1 MLPLFA
7 IFTIQR
13 AIMIRLGILGGGQL
27 GRMLLQ
33 QAANYPVETWVME
46 NDENCPAASLCDH
59 FVKGDIRDFDAVLAF
74 GQHVESLT
82 IEIENVNL
90 KALEKLEAEG
100 KRIYPNTRALGI
112 IQNKILQKQFY
123 REHEIPTAAFKVLL
137 GKDELMA
144 EGGFLPAVQ
153 KLAVGGYDGRGVLM
167 MRTEEDLG
175 KGFDEPSV
183 LEKMIRVHKELAI
196 IVAIGPNRE
205 QGLFPPVEMVFDP
218 MLNLLDYQICPAN
231 IPEKIMWKAE
241 AISLSVARN
250 LKSPG
255 IFAVELL
262 TDDVGNVYVNET
274 APRVHNSGH
283 HSIEGN
289 YSSQFDM
296 LLRIILGYPLG
307 NTDNILPS
315 MLLNLIGEHGYEGE
329 PVYEGLEDVLKIEN
343 AFVHIYGKRETRPG
357 RKMGHVTVISSD
369 KRDLQ
374 HKANKIRHTLKVKGI
389 IKK

>member
-1 MLPLFA
+1 MLPLFV

-13 AIMIRLGILGGGQL
+13 VNMIRLGILGGGQL

-46 NDENCPAASLCDH
+46 NDEDCPAASLCDH
-59 FVKGDIRDFDAVLAF
+59 FVKGDIRDFDAVIAF
-74 GQHVESLT
+74 GQQVESLT

-123 REHEIPTAAFKVLL
+123 QEHDIPTAAFKVLQ

-144 EGGFLPAVQ
+144 EAGFLPAVQ
-153 KLAVGGYDGRGVLM
+153 KLAMGGYDGRGVLM
-167 MRTEEDLG
+167 MRTESDLE

-183 LEKMIRVHKELAI
+183 LEKMIPVHKELAM
-196 IVAIGPNRE
+196 IVAIGHHKE
-205 QGLFPPVEMVFDP
+205 QGLFPPTEMVFDP
-218 MLNLLDYQICPAN
+218 MLNLLDYQICPAD
-231 IPEKIMWKAE
+231 IPEKMMWKAE
-241 AISLSVARN
+241 AIALSVARN

-262 TDDVGNVYVNET
+262 TDHTGSVYVNET

-315 MLLNLIGEHGYEGE
+315 MLLNLIGEKGYEGE
-329 PVYEGLEDVLKIEN
+329 PVYEGLEEVLKIEN

-369 KRDLQ
+369 KRDLL
-374 HKANKIRHTLKVKGI
+374 HKANKIKHTLKVKGT
-389 IKK
+389 KTK

>member
-1 MLPLFA
+1 
-7 IFTIQR
+7 
-13 AIMIRLGILGGGQL
+13 MIRLGILGGGQL

-123 REHEIPTAAFKVLL
+123 REHEIPTAAFKVLQ

-255 IFAVELL
+255 VFAVELL

-374 HKANKIRHTLKVKGI
+374 HKANKIKHTLKVKGI